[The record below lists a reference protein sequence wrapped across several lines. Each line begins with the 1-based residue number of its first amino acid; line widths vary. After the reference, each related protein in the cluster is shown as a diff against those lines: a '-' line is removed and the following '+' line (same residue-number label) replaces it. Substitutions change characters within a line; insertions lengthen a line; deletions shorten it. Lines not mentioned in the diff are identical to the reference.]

1 MRLSRPRRQLLALA
15 ALCMSGL
22 ASAADKFV
30 ALTFDDGPDT
40 VQTARV
46 LDRLK
51 AHGAKATFFVLGERL
66 TPAHHSVVER
76 IKAEGHEIG
85 VHGFDHKALDKL
97 SEPEAKAETAK
108 AYAAVAAG
116 TGTKPA
122 WYRATFLSVS
132 PTLMASIDLSFAG
145 GIAAFD
151 WPGTDAVTAQQRAQK
166 VLQSPDLRNGAIILL
181 HDVQPEPHPSA
192 ELLDILI
199 PALKEQGYGFP
210 TLSELFKQRGVQP
223 ALRKQWLVAE

>member
-66 TPAHHSVVER
+66 LDTLEDLHERGLGDAARQPVVVGGE
-76 IKAEGHEIG
+76 AEI
-85 VHGFDHKALDKL
+85 
-97 SEPEAKAETAK
+97 
-108 AYAAVAAG
+108 
-116 TGTKPA
+116 
-122 WYRATFLSVS
+122 
-132 PTLMASIDLSFAG
+132 
-145 GIAAFD
+145 
-151 WPGTDAVTAQQRAQK
+151 
-166 VLQSPDLRNGAIILL
+166 
-181 HDVQPEPHPSA
+181 
-192 ELLDILI
+192 
-199 PALKEQGYGFP
+199 
-210 TLSELFKQRGVQP
+210 
-223 ALRKQWLVAE
+223 

>member
-1 MRLSRPRRQLLALA
+1 
-15 ALCMSGL
+15 MSGL

-66 TPAHHSVVER
+66 TPAHHGVVER

-97 SEPEAKAETAK
+97 SAPGGQGRNREGLRRRGGWHRDQARLVPRHLPVGQPHAD
-108 AYAAVAAG
+108 G
-116 TGTKPA
+116 GHRPA
-122 WYRATFLSVS
+122 L
-132 PTLMASIDLSFAG
+132 AG

-166 VLQSPDLRNGAIILL
+166 VLQSADPGNGAIILL

-192 ELLDILI
+192 EPGHPD
-199 PALKEQGYGFP
+199 PGLKRPG
-210 TLSELFKQRGVQP
+210 L
-223 ALRKQWLVAE
+223 WLP